1 MQSLWL
7 RLCCNTGCSSMDHS
21 VLCWLTYT
29 FTSDLLS
36 GLAKIVDCFHSCYL
50 FEDKLSSS
58 ALFFVCLARSERS
71 VEPCIQCSC
80 AVGNICGSEC
90 IESYDII
97 RRESLGIIN
106 VLIAM
111 LSLVSLKEV
120 EASNRR

>member
-1 MQSLWL
+1 MA
-7 RLCCNTGCSSMDHS
+7 NIFNIPYINDAY
-21 VLCWLTYT
+21 WLTYT

-36 GLAKIVDCFHSCYL
+36 GLAKIVDCFHSSYL

-58 ALFFVCLARSERS
+58 TLFFVCLARSERS

-97 RRESLGIIN
+97 RREILGIIY
-106 VLIAM
+106 VVDSHALAC
-111 LSLVSLKEV
+111 
-120 EASNRR
+120 

>member
-1 MQSLWL
+1 MASLVLQNWMP
-7 RLCCNTGCSSMDHS
+7 SMEHS

-36 GLAKIVDCFHSCYL
+36 GLAKIVDCFHSSYL

-58 ALFFVCLARSERS
+58 TLFSVCLARSERS
-71 VEPCIQCSC
+71 VEPCIQSSC

-106 VLIAM
+106 VVDSHALAC
-111 LSLVSLKEV
+111 
-120 EASNRR
+120 

>member
-1 MQSLWL
+1 ME
-7 RLCCNTGCSSMDHS
+7 HS
-21 VLCWLTYT
+21 VLCLLTYT

-58 ALFFVCLARSERS
+58 TLFSVCLARSERS

-97 RRESLGIIN
+97 RRELGN
-106 VLIAM
+106 NLCVDSHALAC
-111 LSLVSLKEV
+111 LLERSGGK
-120 EASNRR
+120 